1 MYRKRRGLVIFEYLV
16 LSLLAAIFLF
26 PMIWMLVSSM
36 KPEADVYTN
45 LTSFKAFLPSLNPVN
60 WFKTYE
66 EVLARFSIT
75 TYLFNSLFYGLT
87 FAFGSILVN
96 SLAGFAFAK
105 INFSGKKIIFGLLL
119 ALLIIPME
127 TILIPQFTIVNTLGL
142 VNTRMA
148 VILPAMASVFNI
160 YLFRNFFIA
169 VPEEIIE
176 SAYLDGASIIRV
188 FFSIMLPM
196 SKPAIATVGVLSF
209 INSWNDYIWP
219 LMVLTDRNKF
229 SMQVAITT
237 INTTQLVY
245 INQVMAVLTIST
257 IPLIVVYIVAQKY
270 ILQGLGGSGTG
281 IK

>member
-119 ALLIIPME
+119 
-127 TILIPQFTIVNTLGL
+127 
-142 VNTRMA
+142 
-148 VILPAMASVFNI
+148 
-160 YLFRNFFIA
+160 Y
-169 VPEEIIE
+169 
-176 SAYLDGASIIRV
+176 
-188 FFSIMLPM
+188 
-196 SKPAIATVGVLSF
+196 KLS
-209 INSWNDYIWP
+209 
-219 LMVLTDRNKF
+219 
-229 SMQVAITT
+229 
-237 INTTQLVY
+237 
-245 INQVMAVLTIST
+245 
-257 IPLIVVYIVAQKY
+257 
-270 ILQGLGGSGTG
+270 
-281 IK
+281 